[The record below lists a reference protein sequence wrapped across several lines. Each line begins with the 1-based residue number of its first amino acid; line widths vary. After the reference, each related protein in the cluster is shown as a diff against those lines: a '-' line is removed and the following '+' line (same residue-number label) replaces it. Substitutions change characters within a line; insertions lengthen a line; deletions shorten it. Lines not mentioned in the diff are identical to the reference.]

1 MQERNNMP
9 NKEGLETIGN
19 NSALKENESQS
30 FEKDNDIPSWQEHQ
44 KSLAEK
50 EKIKTDNA
58 DIVSQ
63 IYKLSGIEAN
73 DKELDGFLS
82 SREMETLSDAGVKLR
97 DAKNAGI
104 LYDEVYVEDK
114 QGGYGETYS
123 SDGKTN
129 QGYWKDL
136 QESIPALAAYFSD
149 DVPKQYKEIMKNIIE
164 FCSNENNSA
173 YDLPEDQVNLL
184 KKHSDVIAD
193 RLFYGNTDLRHK
205 VFA

>member
-1 MQERNNMP
+1 MS

-19 NSALKENESQS
+19 NSTLKENESQS
-30 FEKDNDIPSWQEHQ
+30 IEKDNDIPSWQEHQ
-44 KSLAEK
+44 QSLEEK

-58 DIVSQ
+58 DVVSQ
-63 IYKLSGIEAN
+63 IYKMSGIEADD
-73 DKELDGFLS
+73 DKELDDFLNS
-82 SREMETLSDAGVKLR
+82 KEMGTLADAGVKLR
-97 DAKNAGI
+97 EAKDAGI
-104 LYDEVYVEDK
+104 LYDEVHIEDI
-114 QGGYGETYS
+114 QSGYGETHS

-149 DVPKQYKEIMKNIIE
+149 DVPKQDKEIMKSIIE

-184 KKHSDVIAD
+184 KKHSDVIAN

>member
-1 MQERNNMP
+1 MP
-9 NKEGLETIGN
+9 NKEEMGAIGN
-19 NSALKENESQS
+19 DSAYEENGFQS
-30 FEKDNDIPSWQEHQ
+30 FKEDNNVPSWQEHQ

-73 DKELDGFLS
+73 DKELDDFLS

-104 LYDEVYVEDK
+104 LYDEVYVEDE

-123 SDGKTN
+123 SDGETN

-149 DVPKQYKEIMKNIIE
+149 DVPKQDKEIMKKIIE

-184 KKHSDVIAD
+184 KKHNDVIAN